1 MLTPRQRHAL
11 LLAVVIAG
19 GALRFGAASYGLP
32 RHDLGQDEM
41 ITALR
46 ARHGVLTGNP
56 GWPVFHW
63 PNLNIHLS
71 RTAVDVAE
79 WAGRV
84 AGLPPQDDV
93 LIGRLYT
100 AVLGTLTLV
109 ALYLAAA
116 KLFDPLVGIA
126 AAAFLA
132 AIPLHAFRSRLWVP
146 DVPMTFF
153 YTLALLAAVW
163 ILARPSY
170 PRFVA
175 AAAAIG
181 LATATKYNGAGA
193 CLPVAVAALLAL
205 PAIAGRFKAAA
216 VASRLALTGAL
227 SVAVFF
233 VVDPYAVPLFGRM
246 LEGIGFIGG
255 TYIDAP
261 ASGLLGWHIWSYVL
275 GSYFGG
281 GYEGVGPLIS
291 VLAVAGWAVLLRRRD
306 RPGTL
311 VWLPALLYLLI
322 FSSFLH
328 TPYERMYLP
337 LAPHIALLAAVA
349 LVAGA
354 RRIAGWRR
362 WPRPAPA
369 IAAWVILTVL
379 LIAAV
384 PATEHAVAARGDE
397 TRVQAAAW
405 LDANVP
411 VGAVVMR
418 EWDMVWPSARH
429 FGFNRRLYDIWEGD
443 WTPQRLARK
452 RDFVVVTSTN
462 FERVLRQRRRPS
474 FARRAAYYDELFDG
488 PLFELAARFEP
499 DLRAFGPEVRIY
511 RALDSLSPTLGPAR
525 SALDLMRRKPWVST
539 MRLQQERDQ
548 EGGFR
553 FRAGGEV
560 IGDDIMVRP
569 GGWYRLEVTVDG
581 RGPAPLEIGL
591 GSELATHR
599 VAGPAI
605 FAVRALLTPGKNW
618 WRAGAGA
625 SFAEEDELI
634 VRGLRLVR
642 LPGAEGEPGS
652 PSAGRASEAEVQPN
666 NKAEGS

>member
-1 MLTPRQRHAL
+1 MLTRRQRHAL

-46 ARHGVLTGNP
+46 ARRGVLQGNP

-71 RTAVDVAE
+71 RAAVDGVRWLERA
-79 WAGRV
+79 AGQ
-84 AGLPPQDDV
+84 PPQDDV
-93 LIGRLYT
+93 LLGRLYT
-100 AVLGTLTLV
+100 AALGTLTLV
-109 ALYLAAA
+109 ALYLAGA
-116 KLFDPLVGIA
+116 KLFDPVVGIA
-126 AAAFLA
+126 AATFLA

-163 ILARPSY
+163 ILARPTY
-170 PRFVA
+170 ARFVA

-181 LATATKYNGAGA
+181 MATATKYNGVGA
-193 CLPVAVAALLAL
+193 CLPVAVAAVLAL
-205 PAIAGRFKAAA
+205 PKIEGRFKAAA
-216 VASRLALTGAL
+216 VSSRLALAGAL

-233 VVDPYAVPLFGRM
+233 AVDPYALPLFDHM
-246 LEGIGFIGG
+246 LDGIGFIGG

-261 ASGLLGWHIWSYVL
+261 ASGFLGWHIWSYVL
-275 GSYFGG
+275 GSYFAG

-291 VLAVAGWAVLLRRRD
+291 VLAAAGWAILLRRRD

-311 VWLPALLYLLI
+311 VWLPAVLYLLI

-354 RRIAGWRR
+354 RRIAVWRR

-369 IAAWVILTVL
+369 IAAWVMVTVL
-379 LIAAV
+379 WIAAV
-384 PATEHAVAARGDE
+384 PAAEQAVAARRDE

-411 VGAVVMR
+411 VGAIIMR

-429 FGFNRRLYDIWEGD
+429 FGFNRRLRDIWEGE
-443 WTPQRLARK
+443 WTPQLLARH

-462 FERVLRQRRRPS
+462 FARVQRQRRRPD
-474 FARRAAYYDELFDG
+474 FARRASYYDELFNG

-499 DLRAFGPEVRIY
+499 DLHTFGPEVRIY
-511 RALDSLSPTLGPAR
+511 RGLDSRKPTLGPAR
-525 SALDLMRRKPWVST
+525 SELDLMRPRPWVST
-539 MRLQQERDQ
+539 PRLREEFEL
-548 EGGFR
+548 EGSFR
-553 FRAGGEV
+553 FQSAGEV
-560 IGDDIMVRP
+560 IGNDTQVRP

-581 RGPAPLEIGL
+581 HGPAPLEIGL
-591 GSELATHR
+591 GSERVSHR
-599 VAGPAI
+599 VEGRATV
-605 FAVRALLTPGKNW
+605 AVRALLAPGKNW

-625 SFAEEDELI
+625 GFTETDVLT

-642 LPGAEGEPGS
+642 VPSGEGEPGS
-652 PSAGRASEAEVQPN
+652 P
-666 NKAEGS
+666 